1 MAKCQHPTV
10 ATCIII
16 HVAIVG
22 NVDCNP
28 HCQQSATWIK
38 STRLT
43 LGLVDYNTRD
53 RLWPCVSKPTWL
65 IVSRVDLIHVV
76 DRQPRVL
83 RYTWPQSATSIKFTQ
98 LKRQPRVYYT
108 CLTFRNVFYETRGT
122 VATCIWWT
130 RGKLCISQQPDLPRC
145 AHVAIYT
152 CLTVCHVYGSHTRG
166 NLLVAKCNIFFFFF
180 FFLVIANLLYIKSR
194 L

>member
-1 MAKCQHPTV
+1 MVNFKCCPNIFVIFLGKMNFVILLGKNFFLKKIAHMAKCQHPTV
-10 ATCIII
+10 ATCII
-16 HVAIVG
+16 
-22 NVDCNP
+22 
-28 HCQQSATWIK
+28 
-38 STRLT
+38 
-43 LGLVDYNTRD
+43 
-53 RLWPCVSKPTWL
+53 
-65 IVSRVDLIHVV
+65 IHVV

-180 FFLVIANLLYIKSR
+180 FCSDCK
-194 L
+194 